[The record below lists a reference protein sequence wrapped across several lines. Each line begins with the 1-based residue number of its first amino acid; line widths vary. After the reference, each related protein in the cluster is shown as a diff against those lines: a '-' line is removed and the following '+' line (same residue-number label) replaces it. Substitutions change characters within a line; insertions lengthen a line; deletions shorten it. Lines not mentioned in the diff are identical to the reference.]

1 MTDYSFKEESKKML
15 HLLKYT
21 RQWKQNV
28 GVGILFCVL
37 GVVFIILG
45 GFNTALGGMYMVIG
59 GGMLVQGYEQIFF
72 TSYMNTSAKHRYYSV
87 NMYSIFTLIIFTV
100 GYVMALIGIAIRE
113 MLINR
118 EWDEH
123 IEYVITNMNM
133 GMKSGAVLMFV
144 GIMGLIIAIYYGVA
158 SKLYFS
164 SMIVFFI
171 SFFAIYIL
179 MMNLTTSDSFNETI
193 LAFGIRWKQINIS
206 FGKGAVIG
214 YLILLAGITIA
225 RLLRGALY
233 DRQYSPMYKKMFL
246 RLSK

>member
-1 MTDYSFKEESKKML
+1 MQDYSFKEESKKML

-28 GVGILFCVL
+28 GAAIFFYVL
-37 GVVFIILG
+37 AVFLIMFG
-45 GFNTALGGMYMVIG
+45 GFYTALGGMYIYMG
-59 GGMLVQGYEQIFF
+59 GSLLLQGYEQIFF

-87 NMYSIFTLIIFTV
+87 NMFSIFTMVSYTI
-100 GYVMALIGIAIRE
+100 GYVMALIGIAVRQ

-133 GMKSGAVLMFV
+133 GMISGAVLLFV

-158 SKLYFS
+158 SKLYLS
-164 SMIVFFI
+164 SMIVFII
-171 SFFAIYIL
+171 SFFAIYML
-179 MMNLTTSDSFNETI
+179 MINLTTADNFNETI
-193 LAFGIRWKQINIS
+193 LAFGIRWKQLNIS

-214 YLILLAGITIA
+214 YLILLAGIAISW
-225 RLLRGALY
+225 LLRRTLY